1 MYSPC
6 IRTASSPM
14 CLPTSLCRSSL
25 SNENSIVMFTES
37 EIGAGA
43 AQGEAISIIP
53 GQLAVAEAVRAVSEL
68 IRNIEKTSL

>member
-14 CLPTSLCRSSL
+14 YLPTSLCRSSL

-37 EIGAGA
+37 GIGGA
-43 AQGEAISIIP
+43 AQCEAISIIP